1 MWPLAIFPRPCRCHG
16 ARTVAAALL
25 AVGASSLSLIGAA
38 NAQQDGYT
46 DFWHRND
53 LTGNWDGLRDQFAA
67 EGITFTMTYT
77 GEMFA
82 NVSGGMKQGAS
93 YDGQLL
99 PQVDVDLDK
108 LLGWQGASFRVSM
121 IQGHGPS
128 LSSGWVGNIMG
139 VSGVIAVPPATRLYN
154 LWLEQKLF
162 GDLLSVRAGIMNVD
176 AEFLT
181 SETAS
186 LFMNTT
192 FGWPGWLGVDLP
204 GGGPAYP
211 LSGPGVRVRVNP
223 QIPGTY
229 IQAAVFSGDPTG
241 HNGSN
246 SLTTGIPSGTV
257 VSFNGGAFII
267 AEAGYAINQDK
278 GAKGPPL
285 AYKLGGWYHS
295 STQFQDQRYATD
307 GLSLADPASTGI
319 PLDHTGDWGVY
330 GVMDAT
336 LYQTDAGNN
345 LSGFVRIG
353 AGTPGDR
360 NLVSF
365 YTDAGLTYGGLIPG
379 RDDDTAGIGVAFARF
394 GNNAR
399 GLDQDTQFFTGNP
412 AFPIRSEEVVL
423 ELTYQAQ
430 LAPWLTLQPDLQYII
445 NPDGGV
451 LNPDGLRRHDA
462 VVLGLRSTITF

>member
-285 AYKLGGWYHS
+285 AYNSAAGTTAAPNSRTSVMPPTVFHLPIPHQPVSRW
-295 STQFQDQRYATD
+295 TTPAT
-307 GLSLADPASTGI
+307 GAST
-319 PLDHTGDWGVY
+319 
-330 GVMDAT
+330 A
-336 LYQTDAGNN
+336 
-345 LSGFVRIG
+345 
-353 AGTPGDR
+353 
-360 NLVSF
+360 
-365 YTDAGLTYGGLIPG
+365 
-379 RDDDTAGIGVAFARF
+379 
-394 GNNAR
+394 
-399 GLDQDTQFFTGNP
+399 
-412 AFPIRSEEVVL
+412 
-423 ELTYQAQ
+423 
-430 LAPWLTLQPDLQYII
+430 
-445 NPDGGV
+445 
-451 LNPDGLRRHDA
+451 
-462 VVLGLRSTITF
+462 